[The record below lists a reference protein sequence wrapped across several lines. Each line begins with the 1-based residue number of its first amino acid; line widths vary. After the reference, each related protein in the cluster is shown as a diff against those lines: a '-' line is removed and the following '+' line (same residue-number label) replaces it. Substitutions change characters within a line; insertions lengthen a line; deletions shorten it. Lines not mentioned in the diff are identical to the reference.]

1 MVNGEAMQRQI
12 DKLILPI
19 AIVAGIAGYF
29 IYTAIPAL
37 DATHLCVLRTVEVV
51 QPVLIFLML
60 FITFCK
66 VRMHDLHFTRW
77 HLYALLM
84 QVALFALCTLA
95 ALSTLDSRLSTL
107 SQCAMLCFICPTA
120 TAAAVVTAK
129 LGGNVGS
136 LTTYTIIINLAAA
149 LLLPLVIPILHAD
162 SSQCSILNFQSS
174 IFNAQCSIVTKV
186 FPLLIGPLLL
196 AMLLRW
202 LWPRLTQAI
211 AARSGLAF
219 YIWAVSLT
227 LAIAVSVRAV
237 MHSDA
242 SVGLLTGIAVVSA
255 VACAAQ
261 FAFGHLIGK
270 RYGDMVSATQ
280 GCGQK
285 NTVFAMWVGYTFLNP
300 LTALA
305 GGFYSIWH
313 NLYNA
318 KQINRYEKT
327 RRKT

>member
-1 MVNGEAMQRQI
+1 MQRQI

-19 AIVAGIAGYF
+19 AIVIGIAGYF

-37 DATHLCVLRTVEVV
+37 DGTHGWVLRTVEVV

-66 VRMHDLHFTRW
+66 VKMRDLHFSRW

-84 QVALFALCTLA
+84 QVGLFALCALLA
-95 ALSTLDSRLSTL
+95 YQCSISSVQWSVIA
-107 SQCAMLCFICPTA
+107 QCAMLCFICPTA

-149 LLLPLVIPILHAD
+149 LLLPIVIPMLHTGTVNVQN
-162 SSQCSILNFQSS
+162 SMFNIQCSIML
-174 IFNAQCSIVTKV
+174 KV

-196 AMLLRW
+196 ALLLRW
-202 LWPRLTQAI
+202 MWPRLTTRI
-211 AARSGLAF
+211 ASVSGVAF

-227 LAIAVSVRAV
+227 LAIAMSVKALV
-237 MHSDA
+237 HSHA
-242 SVGLLTGIAVVSA
+242 SVALLTGIAVVSII
-255 VACAAQ
+255 ACAAQ
-261 FAFGHLIGK
+261 FAFGHFMGK
-270 RYGDMVSATQ
+270 AHGDRVSATQ
-280 GCGQK
+280 SCGQK
-285 NTVFAMWVGYTFLNP
+285 NTVFAIWLGYTFLNP

>member
-19 AIVAGIAGYF
+19 AIVTGIAGYF

-37 DATHLCVLRTVEVV
+37 DATHVWVLHTVEVV

-66 VRMHDLHFTRW
+66 VRVRDLRFSRW

-84 QVALFALCTLA
+84 QVALFALCALA

-149 LLLPLVIPILHAD
+149 LLLPLVIPMLHTDNAQ
-162 SSQCSILNFQSS
+162 SSILNPSTFQLFNPS
-174 IFNAQCSIVTKV
+174 ILTKL

-202 LWPRLTQAI
+202 VWPRLTTRI
-211 AARSGLAF
+211 ASVSGVAF

-227 LAIAVSVRAV
+227 LAIAMSVKALV
-237 MHSDA
+237 HSHA
-242 SVGLLTGIAVVSA
+242 SVALLVGIAVVS
-255 VACAAQ
+255 VIACAAQ
-261 FAFGHLIGK
+261 FAFGHFLGK
-270 RYGDMVSATQ
+270 AHDDRVSATQ
-280 GCGQK
+280 SCGQK

>member
-1 MVNGEAMQRQI
+1 MQRQI

-37 DATHLCVLRTVEVV
+37 DATHGCVLRTVEVV

-66 VRMHDLHFTRW
+66 VRIRDLHFTRW
-77 HLYALLM
+77 HWFALLM
-84 QVALFALCTLA
+84 QVALFALCFLLA
-95 ALSTLDSRLSTL
+95 YQCSMFNAQCSIVA
-107 SQCAMLCFICPTA
+107 QCAMLCFICPTA

-136 LTTYTIIINLAAA
+136 LTAYTIIINLAAA
-149 LLLPLVIPILHAD
+149 LLLPLVIPMLHTD
-162 SSQCSILNFQSS
+162 NSQCSILN
-174 IFNAQCSIVTKV
+174 AQCSIITKV